1 MIARGS
7 DVDISYIAAGFI
19 MWGFFLLTQEH
30 ICLAKCLS
38 HHPLMAS
45 RILILEAQ

>member
-7 DVDISYIAAGFI
+7 DVDTSCIAAGFI
-19 MWGFFLLTQEH
+19 MWGFFLLTQGH